1 LTLGIKVMSMTER
14 SNLILL
20 AYSSVATH
28 HFDRASL
35 VELLTFARDFNDS
48 RGLTGML
55 LHVDQSFFQI
65 LEGDPDELHALYE
78 RIEHDS
84 RHAKVIKLIEM
95 PIEKR
100 TFSRWSMGYAKVTRE
115 ELAKIPGLND
125 FFGRGSVF
133 TELEAGNA
141 KVLLDAFREG
151 KWRRRLG
158 RDA

>member
-1 LTLGIKVMSMTER
+1 MTER

-28 HFDRASL
+28 HFDRDSL
-35 VELLTFARDFNDS
+35 VELLTFARNFNDS
-48 RGLTGML
+48 HGLTGML
-55 LHVDQSFFQI
+55 LHVDTSFFQI
-65 LEGDPDELHALYE
+65 LEGEPDVIHTLYE

-84 RHAKVIKLIEM
+84 RHTKIIKLLEM

-100 TFSRWSMGYAKVTRE
+100 TFGRWSMGYADVTLE

-125 FFGRGSVF
+125 FFGRGSAF
-133 TELEAGNA
+133 TDLEAGKA
-141 KVLLDAFREG
+141 KILLDAFREG

-158 RDA
+158 RDG